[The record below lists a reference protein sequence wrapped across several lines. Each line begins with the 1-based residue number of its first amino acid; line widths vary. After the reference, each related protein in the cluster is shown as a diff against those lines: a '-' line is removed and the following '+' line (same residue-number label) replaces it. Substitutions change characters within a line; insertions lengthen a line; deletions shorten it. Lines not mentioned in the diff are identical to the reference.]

1 MMKRR
6 AFITLLGGAAAAWPL
21 AARAQ
26 QPERVRHIGMLV
38 GYDDPAI
45 KAFQQE
51 LERLGWF
58 KGRNIHIDYRYAP
71 AATQVRTL
79 AKELVALQPEV
90 IFAQSRPVTTALQQE
105 TRSIPIVFA
114 FVTDPIGAGFI
125 ASPAHPGG
133 NITGFEVYEPSVVG
147 KWLQMLKE
155 IAPGTA
161 RVAFLGNPK
170 TAVYYDHLFHAGEA
184 AALSLG
190 IKLMSS
196 RVENDTV
203 DIERAIAAT
212 ASVPDSGMVVVPD
225 STTSINRDLITA
237 LAAHNRLPAVYPNR
251 FFVAAGGL
259 MSYAFVSEDQYRQA
273 ASYVDRIL
281 RGDKPSDLPVQTP
294 TKYQTILNLKTA
306 KALGLTVPPGL
317 LVAADEVI
325 E

>member
-1 MMKRR
+1 MKRR
-6 AFITLLGGAAAAWPL
+6 AFITLLGGAAAVWPI

-26 QPERVRHIGMLV
+26 QRERMRRIGMLV
-38 GYDDPAI
+38 GFDDPAI

-51 LERLGWF
+51 LEGFGWSE
-58 KGRNIHIDYRYAP
+58 GRNIHIDYRYAP
-71 AATQVRTL
+71 AGSQVQML
-79 AKELVALQPEV
+79 AKEIVALKPEV
-90 IFAQSRPVTTALQQE
+90 IFAQSRPVTAALQRE
-105 TRSIPIVFA
+105 TSTIPIVFT

-125 ASPAHPGG
+125 ASPSHPGG

-155 IAPGTA
+155 IAPRTT
-161 RVAFLGNPK
+161 RVAFFGNPK
-170 TAVYYDHLFHAGEA
+170 TAVYYEHLLHAAESA
-184 AALSLG
+184 APSLG
-190 IKLMSS
+190 VELVPS

-203 DIERAIAAT
+203 DIERAIAAI
-212 ASVPDSGMVVVPD
+212 ARVPDGGMVVVPD

-237 LAAHNRLPAVYPNR
+237 LAARNRLPAIYGNR

-259 MSYAFVSEDQYRQA
+259 MSYAFVSDDQYRQA

-281 RGDKPSDLPVQTP
+281 RGAKPSDLPVQTP
-294 TKYQTILNLKTA
+294 TKYQTVLNLKAA
-306 KALGLTVPPGL
+306 KGLGLTVPGTM